1 MCIASIAWNAH
12 PRWRLIV
19 AANRDE
25 YHERPAQALSR
36 WDDGSGILA
45 GRDLKGGGTWLG
57 VGEQGTLV
65 LITNFRVPGYP
76 QSDRPSRGGLVTGLL
91 TGNDPQTARIAPFN
105 PFNLILASGDKGLTF
120 ISNYPDE
127 QRQPLPDGIYGLSN
141 GQLAPLWPKTEHLN
155 AALTDWL
162 AASSLS
168 PADLFVPLRDET
180 RHESSDG
187 GPLPQLSGIF
197 INDPVYGTR
206 CSTVIAVDAEGRGT
220 MIERS
225 FDSSGATI
233 GQASLTFRWPKA

>member
-12 PRWRLIV
+12 PRWRLVV

-25 YHERPAQALSR
+25 YHERPASALSR

-45 GRDLKGGGTWLG
+45 GRDLKGGCTWLG

-76 QSDRPSRGGLVTGLL
+76 QPDRPSRGGLVTGLL
-91 TGNDPQTARIAPFN
+91 TGDDPQSAEIAPFN

-120 ISNYPDE
+120 ISNYPEE
-127 QRQPLPDGIYGLSN
+127 QRRRLPDGIHGLSN
-141 GQLAPLWPKTEHLN
+141 GHLAPPWPKTERLN
-155 AALTDWL
+155 AALSDWL
-162 AASSLS
+162 ASPSPS
-168 PADLFVPLRDET
+168 PADLFAPLRNET
-180 RHESSDG
+180 RRETGLD

-206 CSTVIAVDAEGRGT
+206 CSTVIAVDAEGQGT
-220 MIERS
+220 MTERS
-225 FDSSGATI
+225 FDSNGAASGE
-233 GQASLTFRWPKA
+233 ASLTFRWPV